1 MKLSFSQKLMLL
13 RKEKKVSQR
22 QLADF
27 LDIGASNIA
36 RYENGRLPTADILI
50 KLSDFFGV
58 SIDYLLKDDFQQDQ
72 DASPL
77 LQQLNSLSKHD
88 KSVVLDLIYGVM
100 DSYLKNR
107 GGN

>member
-36 RYENGRLPTADILI
+36 RYENGRLPTPDILI
-50 KLSDFFGV
+50 KLSGYFGV
-58 SIDYLLKDDFQQDQ
+58 STDYLLKDDFQQDQ
-72 DASPL
+72 DTSAI
-77 LQQLNSLSKHD
+77 LQQLNTLSKQD
-88 KSVVLDLIYGVM
+88 KSVVLGLIQGVM

-107 GGN
+107 GNS